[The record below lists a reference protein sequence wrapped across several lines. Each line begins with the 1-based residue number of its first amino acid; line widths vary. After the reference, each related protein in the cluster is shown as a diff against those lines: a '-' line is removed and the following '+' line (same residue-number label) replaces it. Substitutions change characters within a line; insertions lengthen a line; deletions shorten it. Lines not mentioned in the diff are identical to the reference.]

1 MALAAA
7 AVLTAVS
14 IGGYI
19 TEHNQNSELRAE
31 RAAVLTVMSSD
42 DAAFGTT
49 ALSGGGT
56 VQMVAS
62 KSSDSAVVLTTNLPK
77 LSDARVYQLWTVI
90 GDSPTS
96 AGIIKPGSDTIM
108 MTSIKTADMM
118 AITVEPAGGSK
129 QPTTKPIA
137 TLTAA

>member
-1 MALAAA
+1 MMRHSARQLSAAA
-7 AVLTAVS
+7 APYRL
-14 IGGYI
+14 
-19 TEHNQNSELRAE
+19 
-31 RAAVLTVMSSD
+31 
-42 DAAFGTT
+42 
-49 ALSGGGT
+49 
-56 VQMVAS
+56 VAS

-90 GDSPTS
+90 GASPTS